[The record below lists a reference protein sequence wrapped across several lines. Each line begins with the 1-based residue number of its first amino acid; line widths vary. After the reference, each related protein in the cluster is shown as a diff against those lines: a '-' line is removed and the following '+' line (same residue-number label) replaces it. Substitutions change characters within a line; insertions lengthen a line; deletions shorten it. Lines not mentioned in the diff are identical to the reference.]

1 VRLVGRAGATAVLVA
16 VVLVCT
22 GATAAA
28 SAVFAGTRSSGAATQ
43 QVTITGAGGVQLAC
57 ELVLPA
63 GAVPKGG
70 WPGLVLFPGL
80 GAAPTDGTDFAAAGL
95 ASISCDE
102 RGTGSSGGSFD
113 LAGPSDAAD
122 ARAIFHWLAARPQ
135 VSDTQIGAYG
145 EDLGGAEVWDAAV
158 AGVPFK
164 AIVPADT
171 WSSLARA
178 LDPTGVVNA
187 SLLRLLT
194 AVGAPTWNTP
204 SGVGE
209 RSYRAH
215 LHSLTIPTLIVHDRG
230 DLLWDLSQAT
240 AAYRRL
246 AGPKR
251 LFIGWSGGRPP
262 EPEVDAW
269 FRHYLAGGPS
279 VAGGVVIQH
288 ESPDKATT
296 AFRKLP
302 PTRFVRVNLPGSA
315 RSRSV
320 RLPGGPFETFGT
332 GTLTVRYTG
341 TSWKQVVAKVST
353 PNGTLVTE
361 GAEPVRKPADVLTI
375 PLLDEAVFLPRGKK
389 LVVSLSSH
397 DAEFGGSAGGSITV
411 RRVTLKLS
419 VLRRAVSR

>member
-1 VRLVGRAGATAVLVA
+1 MRLVGRCRVVVVVAAAVLM
-16 VVLVCT
+16 C
-22 GATAAA
+22 GAAA
-28 SAVFAGTRSSGAATQ
+28 SAVLAGTGSTGPTTQ
-43 QVTITGAGGVQLAC
+43 PVTITGAGGVQLAC

-63 GAVPKGG
+63 GAAPAGG
-70 WPGLVLFPGL
+70 WPGLVLFPEL
-80 GAAPTDGTDFAAAGL
+80 GAPPTDGTDFAAAGF

-122 ARAIFHWLAARPQ
+122 AQAIFDWLAARPE
-135 VSDTQIGAYG
+135 VSDTRIGAYG

-158 AGVPFK
+158 AGAPFK

-178 LDPTGVVNA
+178 LDPSGVINA

-194 AVGAPTWNTP
+194 TEGAPTWNTP
-204 SGVGE
+204 SGVAK

-215 LHSLTIPTLIVHDRG
+215 LHSLTVPTLIVHDRG
-230 DLLWDLSQAT
+230 DFLWDLDQAT
-240 AAYRRL
+240 AAYRLL

-251 LFIGWSGGRPP
+251 LFIGWSGGLPP
-262 EPEVDAW
+262 EAEVDAW
-269 FRHYLAGGPS
+269 FRHYLASGPS
-279 VAGGVVIQH
+279 VRGGVVIQH

-296 AFRKLP
+296 TFRKLP
-302 PTRFVRVNLPGSA
+302 PTRFVSVNLPGGA
-315 RSRSV
+315 RSRAV
-320 RLPGGPFETFGT
+320 RLPGGPFETFGV
-332 GTLTVRYTG
+332 GTVTVRYTG
-341 TSWKQVVAKVST
+341 ASWKQVIAKVST

-361 GAEPVRKPADVLTI
+361 GAARARKPADVLTI

-397 DAEFGGSAGGSITV
+397 DAEFGGSSGGSITI
-411 RRVTLKLS
+411 RRVTLRLS

>member
-1 VRLVGRAGATAVLVA
+1 MVAVVAAVLV
-16 VVLVCT
+16 CC
-22 GATAAA
+22 TAAP
-28 SAVFAGTRSSGAATQ
+28 AVFARTRSTAATQ
-43 QVTITGAGGVQLAC
+43 QITITGAGGVQLAC

-63 GAVPKGG
+63 GAVPEGG

-80 GAAPTDGTDFAAAGL
+80 GATPTDGTDFAAAGL

-113 LAGPSDAAD
+113 LAGPNDVAD
-122 ARAIFHWLAARPQ
+122 AQAIFHWLAGRPQ

-194 AVGAPTWNTP
+194 AEGAPTWNTP
-204 SGVGE
+204 SGIAE

-215 LHSLTIPTLIVHDRG
+215 LHSLTVPTLIVHDRG
-230 DLLWDLSQAT
+230 DFLWDLSQAT

-251 LFIGWSGGRPP
+251 LFIGWSGGLPP

-269 FRHYLAGGPS
+269 FRHYLAGGSS
-279 VAGGVVIQH
+279 VGGGVVIQH

-296 AFRKLP
+296 TFRKLP
-302 PTRFVRVNLPGSA
+302 PTRFVRANLPGSA

-320 RLPGGPFETFGT
+320 RLPGGPFETFGA
-332 GTLTVRYTG
+332 GTVTVRYTG
-341 TSWKQVVAKVST
+341 ASWKQVVAKVST

-361 GAEPVRKPADVLTI
+361 GAAPVRKPADVLTI

-397 DAEFGGSAGGSITV
+397 DAEFGGSAGGGITI

-419 VLRRAVSR
+419 VLRHAVSR